1 MVKDNPK
8 ILVVEDEPDVCNSL
22 QSYFGRR
29 GFLVSTTPSGTEA
42 LSIIKASQP
51 DIVLLD
57 LRLADETELN
67 GVEVLKRLREYD
79 KKTKVVV
86 ITGQLYKPEQIEQI
100 RSLGISEYLHKP
112 IELEKL
118 QNLLESIL
126 GRKFTSEVPVKI
138 TRPKESADISLG
150 SIAHELSNLLG
161 VIRNKCENFTLD
173 IEDGISK
180 NKSDKELLKTAVD
193 IMNLI
198 ITTVDRATQAV
209 ERISSIVKKN
219 K

>member
-1 MVKDNPK
+1 MSKDNPK

-42 LSIIKASQP
+42 LSIIETSKP

-57 LRLADETELN
+57 LKLAEENDLN
-67 GVEVLKRLREYD
+67 GVEVLTKLREHD
-79 KKTKVVV
+79 KETKVII
-86 ITGQLYKPEQIEQI
+86 ITGQLFNDEEIEKI
-100 RSLGISEYLHKP
+100 RSLGVSEYLNKP
-112 IELEKL
+112 IMLEKL
-118 QNLLESIL
+118 QNMLEVIL
-126 GRKFTSEVPVKI
+126 GRKFPSEPTVKL
-138 TRPKESADISLG
+138 TKPQEPQDISLG

-180 NKSDKELLKTAVD
+180 NKSDKELLAMAVAVMNIAIKAVD
-193 IMNLI
+193 R
-198 ITTVDRATQAV
+198 TSEVVQK
-209 ERISSIVKKN
+209 ISHQIKN
-219 K
+219 KP